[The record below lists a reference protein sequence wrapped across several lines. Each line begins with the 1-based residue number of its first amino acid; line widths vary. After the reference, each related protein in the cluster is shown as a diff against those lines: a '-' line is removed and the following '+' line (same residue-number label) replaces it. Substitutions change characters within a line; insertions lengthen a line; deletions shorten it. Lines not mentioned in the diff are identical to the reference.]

1 MYSTAHM
8 YIQFTPYFVNLQRK
22 ISIQKIDSQLTIINL
37 VDKETN
43 IVILTKSLRQRSSI
57 IELFQRIQYQQGMK
71 KIEGYLIVI
80 SRDSQRQ

>member
-1 MYSTAHM
+1 M